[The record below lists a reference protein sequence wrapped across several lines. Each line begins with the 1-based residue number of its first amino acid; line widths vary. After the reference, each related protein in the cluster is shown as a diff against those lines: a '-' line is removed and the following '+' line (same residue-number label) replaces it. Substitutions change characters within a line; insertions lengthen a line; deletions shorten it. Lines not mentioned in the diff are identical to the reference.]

1 LQTLVR
7 AAIRPDEQIHFGGHG
22 KPIQSTGGE
31 GTCRDDHAPAG
42 MVFDIAGRVDA
53 KHSQSISINMAKVK
67 SFGERIADAL
77 VEDGLLTTKQIEEL
91 LEQQKKEGA
100 RLIKLIID
108 KAYVSD
114 QDLAVSMGRVL
125 NVPPVN
131 LARIAIPPEIFE
143 LLPRDT
149 AYNHKVIPVSRL
161 ENKLFLAMADPLNV
175 LALDDVKRLTRLEI
189 TPLIASEKAI
199 LEKLNAIDA
208 SKSSSM
214 EDIIEDAAKQREADE
229 EAGTIENI
237 REAVEDVNLDRLAAS
252 TEEAPVIKLAN
263 LIVLQAIKDRA
274 SDIHLEPFEKT
285 VRLRYRV
292 DGVLIDA
299 TPPPKQMQLA
309 LASRFKI
316 MSNLDIAER
325 RLPQDGRMRVKV
337 SGRDFDLRV
346 SVLPTVHGEKI
357 VLRVLDKTNLS
368 ASVDKLGLD
377 PETFK
382 QFRNAIDAPHGLI
395 LVTGP
400 TGSGKTTTLYS
411 ALNELNNP
419 IYNIVTVEDP
429 VEFQIAG
436 INQVPTKKEIGLT
449 FASALRSILRQDPD
463 IIMIGEIRDTETAE
477 IAIEAALTGHQV
489 LSTMHCNDAPGAIA
503 RLDDMGIAPFLISSS
518 VILSCAQRL
527 IRRIC
532 SHCKEPVTYP
542 PKMFEDLG
550 IDPAMFAGMQLFR
563 GHGCER
569 CKNSGYA
576 GRMAIIEAMTMSD
589 QIRKL
594 IIARANTRELAK
606 VAISQGMRTLRMAA
620 LDRARDGVSTLEQV
634 LVMTS
639 SH

>member
-1 LQTLVR
+1 
-7 AAIRPDEQIHFGGHG
+7 
-22 KPIQSTGGE
+22 
-31 GTCRDDHAPAG
+31 
-42 MVFDIAGRVDA
+42 
-53 KHSQSISINMAKVK
+53 MAKVK

-77 VEDGLLTTKQIEEL
+77 VEDGLLSEGQIVEL

-108 KAYVSD
+108 KSYVSE

-125 NVPPVN
+125 NVSPIN
-131 LARIAIPPEIFE
+131 LARVSILPEVVE

-149 AYNHKVIPVSRL
+149 TYNYKVVPVSRL
-161 ENKLFLAMADPLNV
+161 ENRLFLAMADPLNV
-175 LALDDVKRLTRLEI
+175 LALDDVKRITKLEV

-199 LEKLNAIDA
+199 VDKLSAFDA
-208 SKSSSM
+208 AKSGSM
-214 EDIIEDAAKQREADE
+214 EDIIQDAQKQSEADA
-229 EAGTIENI
+229 EADTIESVK
-237 REAVEDVNLDRLAAS
+237 EGMEEVNLDQLAAS
-252 TEEAPVIKLAN
+252 SGEAPVIKLAN
-263 LIVLQAIKDRA
+263 LIIVQAIKDRA
-274 SDIHLEPFEKT
+274 SDIHLEPFERGM
-285 VRLRYRV
+285 RLRYRV
-292 DGVLIDA
+292 DGVLMDA

-316 MSNLDIAER
+316 MSSLDIAER
-325 RLPQDGRMRVKV
+325 RLPQDGRMRVRVGGK
-337 SGRDFDLRV
+337 DFDLRV
-346 SVLPTVHGEKI
+346 SVLPTVHGEKV

-368 ASVDKLGLD
+368 ASIDKLGLD

-382 QFRNAIDAPHGLI
+382 QFKGAIDAPHGLI

-419 IYNIVTVEDP
+419 IYNIITVEDP
-429 VEFQIAG
+429 VEFQVPG

-449 FASALRSILRQDPD
+449 FANALRSILRQDPD

-527 IRRIC
+527 MRRIC
-532 SHCKEPVTYP
+532 SHCREPVTYP

-550 IDPAMFAGMQLFR
+550 IDPAIFSGVQLYR
-563 GHGCER
+563 GRGCER

-576 GRMAIIEAMTMSD
+576 GRMAIIEAMTITD

-594 IIARANTRELAK
+594 IIARANTRELGK
-606 VAISQGMRTLRMAA
+606 LAISQGMRTLRMVG
-620 LDRARDGVSTLEQV
+620 LDRSREGVSTLEQV
-634 LVMTS
+634 LLITS
-639 SH
+639 AH